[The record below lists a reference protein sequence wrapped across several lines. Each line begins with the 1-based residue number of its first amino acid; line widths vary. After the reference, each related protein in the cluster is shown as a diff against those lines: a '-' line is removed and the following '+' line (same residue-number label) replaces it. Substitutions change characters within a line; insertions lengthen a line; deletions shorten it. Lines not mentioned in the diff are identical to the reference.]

1 MGRRNQVIIASD
13 PLSFFI
19 IGILLA
25 EALATMTIHIPFVK
39 RVEMVSVALRIGVS
53 AVKCFDNAVA
63 ASDELA
69 FALQRAFDF
78 ACTLALATALILTVT

>member
-1 MGRRNQVIIASD
+1 
-13 PLSFFI
+13 
-19 IGILLA
+19 
-25 EALATMTIHIPFVK
+25 MTIHIPFVK

-69 FALQRAFDF
+69 FALENDAEVRRRVMLLVVERVRSQAEAVQAAPGDYEEVN
-78 ACTLALATALILTVT
+78 LQV